1 MERGGGMRGKTV
13 LRITC
18 VAAGL
23 MFLAGAAIAA
33 EKTIRLSHITAQDS
47 PWDKGARRFAEL
59 VAKNTDGRIEVKV
72 FPQSQLANGSQKA
85 ELEMLQSGV
94 LDMTW
99 DSPIIL
105 ALFLDKRFDVFNL
118 PWLYPSMEVANRVA
132 DGPMGDLAVKWLEEK
147 GIVGLG
153 IGVNGYRELTNSK
166 HPITTPDDMRG
177 IKFRV
182 AGSKLYLETFKLL
195 GANAVTMSF
204 GEVFTSLQQ
213 GVIDGQENPTAIIYS
228 SKLYEVQKYL
238 TMWHYSFDPLVLC
251 INKKVFEGFSAADQ
265 KAIRAA
271 AKEAVAYE
279 RAVSAEEEKALPE
292 ELRKK
297 GMQVNYLTTAQIAVF
312 KAKVQPVYEMSREAI
327 GADNMKLMLAEVEKA
342 EKALAAPKKEG
353 PKPAQQKKK

>member
-1 MERGGGMRGKTV
+1 MRGKNL
-13 LRITC
+13 LRVTALA
-18 VAAGL
+18 VAML
-23 MFLAGAAIAA
+23 FLAGAAFAA
-33 EKTIRLSHITAQDS
+33 TKTIRLSHITAKDS
-47 PWDKGARRFAEL
+47 PWDKGANKFAEL
-59 VAKNTDGRIEVKV
+59 VAKNTNGRIEVKV

-94 LDMTW
+94 IDMTW

-118 PWLYPSMEVANRVA
+118 PWLYASMEVANKVA
-132 DGPMGDLAVKWLEEK
+132 DGPMGDLAMEWLEEK
-147 GIVGLG
+147 GITGLG

-166 HPITTPDDMRG
+166 HPITTPDDMKG

-195 GANAVTMSF
+195 GANAVTMNF

-213 GVIDGQENPTAIIYS
+213 GVIDGQENPTAIIDS

-251 INKKVFEGFSAADQ
+251 VNKRLFDSLSPADQ
-265 KAIRAA
+265 KAVRAA

-279 RAVSAEEEKALPE
+279 RTVSAEEEVALPE
-292 ELRKK
+292 VLKKK
-297 GMQVNYLTTAQIAVF
+297 GMQVNTLTPDQIAVF
-312 KAKVQPVYEMSREAI
+312 RDRVKPVYATVEGTV
-327 GADNMKLMLAEVEKA
+327 GAENMKLMLSEVSKA
-342 EKALAAPKKEG
+342 ENAVADAKGGGKKAAPT
-353 PKPAQQKKK
+353 KKK